1 MKISLYG
8 IAYPVTSLGP
18 GNRAVIWVCGCKQQ
32 CPGCISP
39 EMQNHQAGKEIE
51 VEKLQTHLLELDHP
65 IDGITISGGEPFD
78 QPQALKMLLEGLSQ
92 QRPSWNIMVY
102 TGYKI
107 TGIRADKTGK
117 AESLKFIDIL
127 IDGNYRQDV
136 PSTHPLTGSGNQ
148 VIYFLTRRGRDL
160 KPQINAL
167 PRDYSNFGIG
177 KGHRHLLIGIL
188 KPGVRKEIHGKL
200 QIPVFDSYKGGIH
213 A

>member
-1 MKISLYG
+1 MKINLYG
-8 IAYPVTSLGP
+8 IAYPVTALGP
-18 GNRAVIWVCGCKQQ
+18 GNRVVLWVSGCRQR

-39 EMQNHQAGKEIE
+39 EMQYPQAGKEIE
-51 VEKLQTHLLELDHP
+51 IENLQVHLLQLGQP

-117 AESLKFIDIL
+117 AELLKFVDIL
-127 IDGNYRQDV
+127 IDGNYRQDI

-148 VIYFLTRRGRDL
+148 VIHFLTQRGTDL

-167 PRDYSNFGIG
+167 PRNYSNLGIG
-177 KGHRHLLIGIL
+177 KNHHHLLIGIL
-188 KPGVRKEIHGKL
+188 TPTLRKQIHGTL
-200 QIPVFDSYKGGIH
+200 QIPITNF
-213 A
+213 